1 MIVDRLR
8 DHRATVLSSPLP
20 SQKNVPITTATAA
33 SDPSPTPPT
42 PPLSLADYAAKANR
56 FDECRSA
63 QGSLR
68 TCWKSIADEVASL
81 GQSGL
86 NDRESQ
92 IEQLIRENG
101 STFQVDTGEGTQTRP
116 WQLATVPIAIAEQ
129 DWGRLASGLTQRT
142 RVLEAVLADLL
153 GPQRLLRERVLP
165 PELVWDNPRFLRV
178 YHNLPVS
185 AGHRLHLTG
194 FDVARANDGGW
205 WVTGDRTRAPSG
217 LGYLLENRIVHG
229 RVFPHLSRTANVRRL
244 ASFFGVMRSH
254 FRSLAPH
261 QNNNPRVALLTPGQ
275 GSYRDFED
283 AYLAR
288 YLGYTLVQGRD
299 LAVRGERL
307 HLKTLGGLLPIEV
320 LWRHVSDRKCDPLE
334 LDPQS
339 SEGVTGLLRC
349 KRGGQLAVV
358 NSIGSV
364 ITEMPALIPFLP
376 AAAKLL
382 LGENLQLP
390 SVATYWCGAA
400 KERQYVLD
408 HLDELVVRDAFAVN
422 DTRPVIPE
430 NCTAD
435 EKHALIQQI
444 KAEPNRFVGQQRL
457 SHSVTPVWHQERFEP
472 WHVSLR
478 TFVLQTNNSVEVLP
492 GALARV
498 SPNEDLLSNS
508 PVQGQL
514 SQDCWIVSEK
524 PVDHETT
531 LLKTDHST
539 IVLRRSGAEL
549 PSRVAEHLFWLGR
562 YVERCE
568 SIARLLRTTLAR
580 LAGEDD
586 LSELPEMS
594 RLVAALAA
602 VGQLEPDYVIEGLD
616 GAMPQLDSV
625 LPSSVLDTSHPR
637 ALQSA
642 ILSALS
648 NATAVRDRISLDAYR
663 IFQSVHADLAGTKR
677 NVTPNVSRA
686 LERLN
691 RLITHLLAFSG
702 LTAESLTR
710 THGWRF
716 LLLGRRL
723 ERADQTAELLL
734 ATMTRPIA
742 DEVGMCEAILDA
754 TDSLM
759 TYRSRYL
766 SLLRPA
772 PTIDL
777 LVTDET
783 NPRSLRFQLNDIQQ
797 LLYDLPTDPGRV
809 ALGADERLA
818 RELQHPLLIADV
830 ATLTE
835 VNSSGKRAQLQQL
848 LELVQ
853 EKIPLLANAIAGR
866 YLIHTAPEQ
875 TLTGDREQTLDEPLL
890 PPDESQG

>member
-1 MIVDRLR
+1 ML
-8 DHRATVLSSPLP
+8 LP
-20 SQKNVPITTATAA
+20 TPIESQVNVPTPTATA
-33 SDPSPTPPT
+33 PSNDLPSGSPLG
-42 PPLSLADYAAKANR
+42 LSLANYTSMAER
-56 FDECRSA
+56 FDECRLPDGA
-63 QGSLR
+63 LR
-68 TCWKSIADEVASL
+68 PCWKSIADEVMAL
-81 GQSGL
+81 GSSGL

-101 STFQVDTGEGTQTRP
+101 STFQIDTGEGTQTRP
-116 WQLATVPIAIAEQ
+116 WQLGTVPMAIADQ
-129 DWGRLASGLTQRT
+129 DWNRLVVGLTQRT
-142 RVLEAVLADLL
+142 RVLEAILADLL
-153 GPQRLLRERVLP
+153 GPQRLVRERVLP
-165 PELVWDNPRFLRV
+165 PELLWDNPRFLRV

-185 AGHRLHLTG
+185 AGHRLHLVG

-229 RVFPHLSRTANVRRL
+229 RVFPHLSRAANVRRL
-244 ASFFGVMRSH
+244 ASFFGSMRRH
-254 FRSLAPH
+254 FRSLAPR
-261 QNNNPRVALLTPGQ
+261 QDGNPRVALLTPGH

-334 LDPQS
+334 LDPHS
-339 SEGVTGLLRC
+339 TEGVTGLLRC

-364 ITEMPALIPFLP
+364 IAEMPALIPFLP

-382 LGENLQLP
+382 LGETLQLP
-390 SVATYWCGAA
+390 SVATYWCGAE
-400 KERQYVLD
+400 KERRYVLE
-408 HLDELVVRDAFAVN
+408 HLDELVIRDAFAVS
-422 DTRPVIPE
+422 DTRPVMPIRCSAEE
-430 NCTAD
+430 N
-435 EKHALIQQI
+435 EALVRRI
-444 KAEPNRFVGQQRL
+444 KTQPNRFVGQHRF
-457 SHSVTPVWHQERFEP
+457 SHSTTPVWHRDRFEP

-478 TFVLQTNNSVEVLP
+478 TFVLQTKTNIEVLP

-498 SPNEDLLSNS
+498 SPKEDLLSNS
-508 PVQGQL
+508 PTQGQL
-514 SQDCWIVSEK
+514 TQDCWIVSDK

-531 LLKTDHST
+531 LLSHDEST

-580 LAGEDD
+580 LVGEDE
-586 LSELPEMS
+586 LSDLPEMS

-625 LPSSVLDTSHPR
+625 LPSSVFDTANPR
-637 ALQSA
+637 ALQISVA
-642 ILSALS
+642 SALH

-663 IFQSVHADLAGTKR
+663 IFQSMHSDISGAKR
-677 NVTPNVSRA
+677 SVAPNVSRA
-686 LERLN
+686 MERLN
-691 RLITHLLAFSG
+691 RLITHLMAFSG

-716 LLLGRRL
+716 VLLGRRL

-742 DEVGMCEAILDA
+742 DEVGLCESILDA

-766 SLLRPA
+766 SLVRPA
-772 PTIDL
+772 PAIDL
-777 LVTDET
+777 MVTDET

-797 LLYDLPTDPGRV
+797 LLSDLPTEPGRV

-835 VNSSGKRAQLQQL
+835 VNSAGTRVELERL

-853 EKIPLLANAIAGR
+853 TKIPQLANAIAGR

-875 TLTGDREQTLDEPLL
+875 TLTGDREQTLDDSLMPSETSPR
-890 PPDESQG
+890 

>member
-1 MIVDRLR
+1 ML
-8 DHRATVLSSPLP
+8 LP
-20 SQKNVPITTATAA
+20 TQIESKVNVPTPTATAH
-33 SDPSPTPPT
+33 SNDLPSGSPPG
-42 PPLSLADYAAKANR
+42 LSLADYASMAER
-56 FDECRSA
+56 FDECRLPDGA
-63 QGSLR
+63 LR
-68 TCWKSIADEVASL
+68 PCWKSIANEVTSL
-81 GQSGL
+81 GKSGL

-101 STFQVDTGEGTQTRP
+101 STFQIDTGEGTQTRP

-129 DWGRLASGLTQRT
+129 DWNRLATGLAQRT
-142 RVLEAVLADLL
+142 GVLEAILADLL
-153 GPQRLLRERVLP
+153 GPQRLIRERVLP
-165 PELVWDNPRFLRV
+165 PELLWDNPRFLRV

-185 AGHRLHLTG
+185 AGHRLHLVG
-194 FDVARANDGGW
+194 FDVARASDGAW

-229 RVFPHLSRTANVRRL
+229 RIFPHLSRTANVRRL
-244 ASFFGVMRSH
+244 ASFFGSMRRH
-254 FRSLAPH
+254 FRTLAPR
-261 QNNNPRVALLTPGQ
+261 QKDNPRVALLTPGH

-334 LDPQS
+334 LDPHS
-339 SEGVTGLLRC
+339 TEGVTGLLRC
-349 KRGGQLAVV
+349 KRGGELAVV
-358 NSIGSV
+358 NSIGTA
-364 ITEMPALIPFLP
+364 IAEMPALIPFLP

-382 LGENLQLP
+382 LGETLQLP
-390 SVATYWCGAA
+390 SVATYWCGAE
-400 KERQYVLD
+400 KERQYVLE
-408 HLDELVVRDAFAVN
+408 HLDELVLRDAFAVS
-422 DTRPVIPE
+422 DTRPVMPVR
-430 NCTAD
+430 CTAE
-435 EKHALIQQI
+435 EKEALVRRI
-444 KAEPNRFVGQQRL
+444 KAQPNRFVGQHRL
-457 SHSVTPVWHQERFEP
+457 SHSVTPVWHGERFEP

-478 TFVLQTNNSVEVLP
+478 TFVLQTKSNIEVLP

-498 SPNEDLLSNS
+498 SPKEDLLSNS
-508 PVQGQL
+508 PTQGQL
-514 SQDCWIVSEK
+514 TQDCWIVSDK

-531 LLKTDHST
+531 LLSNDDHT

-580 LAGEDD
+580 LVGEDELND
-586 LSELPEMS
+586 LPEMT

-602 VGQLEPDYVIEGLD
+602 VGQLEPDYAIEGLD

-625 LPSSVLDTSHPR
+625 LPSSVFDTANPR
-637 ALQSA
+637 ALQNSVA
-642 ILSALS
+642 SALH

-663 IFQSVHADLAGTKR
+663 IFQSIHADISGSRRPTT
-677 NVTPNVSRA
+677 VNVSRA
-686 LERLN
+686 MERLN
-691 RLITHLLAFSG
+691 RLITHLMAFSG

-716 LLLGRRL
+716 VLLGRRL

-734 ATMTRPIA
+734 ATMVRPVA
-742 DEVGMCEAILDA
+742 DEVGLCESILDA

-766 SLLRPA
+766 SLVRPA
-772 PTIDL
+772 PAIDL
-777 LVTDET
+777 MVTDET

-797 LLYDLPTDPGRV
+797 LLSDLPTEPGRV

-830 ATLTE
+830 GTLTE
-835 VNSSGKRAQLQQL
+835 VNASGNRVELQRL

-853 EKIPLLANAIAGR
+853 AKIPQLANAIAGR

-875 TLTGDREQTLDEPLL
+875 TLTGDREQSLDESLM
-890 PPDESQG
+890 PPEATQR